1 MNFSYYQYADD
12 ILNGKIKSCEAIK
25 LAVKRF
31 KDWFKRD
38 DIYFDEE
45 DVNRRISFI
54 AKFKHSTGQFSGKPF
69 TLLPWQQWIVANIY
83 GWKWKE
89 TNLRVTNKV
98 FLMISRK
105 NGKTAFASALA
116 IMGAVADREKGAEV
130 YMLANSRQ
138 QAKICFKMASD
149 YVTTV
154 DKREHIFKKYRD
166 TIDIKQL
173 NSTIKVL
180 SSDSMGN
187 DGYNASMFI
196 IDEFHANRDW
206 NLYNVMK
213 SSQGMRQQPLAI
225 IITTAGFLL
234 NGYPCY
240 EQRQNSLD
248 ILKGNKTD
256 DSYFSAIY
264 ELDKD
269 DDWLDE
275 SNWVKCSPSLGQTV
289 ILKNLREEVNMA
301 RNNSALEVGVK
312 TKNFNMFVQS
322 KDIWIPDKYLEE
334 SFHKIDLDD
343 FKDEEC
349 YMGVDLSS
357 TSDLT
362 AFSVMFPPNEDRE
375 FYPDKFVFKNFIYI
389 PSSAYEESSNNEL
402 YKQWWRQ
409 KYAIR
414 TSGNV
419 VDYDHILKDQL
430 AIWQKTYLLGI
441 AYDSWNAQSWA
452 VNATAEGLPLIEFS
466 QAIGN
471 FNRPTKA
478 FEILMRQGKVVIDHN
493 PCVRWCF
500 NNVELKTDWNGN
512 VKPIKSGG
520 ENNNKIDPII
530 AMVQALGVYYDK
542 VGNHG
547 DGEVL
552 YVERN

>member
-1 MNFSYYQYADD
+1 MKYTYYQYADD
-12 ILNGKIKSCEAIK
+12 IESGKIKSCEAIR

-31 KDWFKRD
+31 KEWFKRD

-45 DVNRRISFI
+45 DVNKRINFI
-54 AKFKHSTGQFSGKPF
+54 SKFKHTTGQFNSKPF
-69 TLLPWQQWIVANIY
+69 ILLPWQQWVVANIY
-83 GWKWKE
+83 GWKYKDS
-89 TNLRVTNKV
+89 NLRVTTKV
-98 FLMISRK
+98 FLLISRK
-105 NGKTAFASALA
+105 NGKSSFASALA
-116 IMGAVADREKGAEV
+116 IMSAVADKENGAEV
-130 YMLANSRQ
+130 YILANSRQ

-149 YVTTV
+149 YVSTV
-154 DKREHIFKKYRD
+154 DKREHVFKKYRD
-166 TIDIKQL
+166 SIEIKPL
-173 NSTIKVL
+173 NSKIQVL
-180 SSDSMGN
+180 SSDGMGN
-187 DGYNASMFI
+187 DGYNASCFI
-196 IDEFHANRDW
+196 LDEFHANRDW
-206 NLYNVMK
+206 NLWNVMR
-213 SSQGMRQQPLAI
+213 SSQGMRKQPLSI
-225 IITTAGFLL
+225 IISTAGFLL

-240 EQRQNSLD
+240 EQRQNSID
-248 ILKGNKTD
+248 ILRGNKVD
-256 DSYFSAIY
+256 DTQFSAIY
-264 ELDKD
+264 ELDKE

-275 SNWVKCSPSLGQTV
+275 SNWIKCCPSLGQTV
-289 ILKNLREEVNMA
+289 TLKYMREEVNAA

-334 SFHKIDLDD
+334 SFHKIDIDD

-362 AFSVMFPPNEDRE
+362 SFSVLFPPNEERKL
-375 FYPDKFVFKNFIYI
+375 YPDKFVFKNFIYI
-389 PSSAYEESSNNEL
+389 PSSAFVESSNNEL

-409 KYAIR
+409 KYALR

-430 AIWQKTYLLGI
+430 EIYSKTYLMGI
-441 AYDSWNAQSWA
+441 AYDSWNATSWA
-452 VNATAEGLPLIEFS
+452 TNATVEGLPLVEFS

-471 FNRPTKA
+471 FNRPTKQ
-478 FEILMRQGKVVIDHN
+478 FEILIRHGKVVIDHN

-520 ENNNKIDPII
+520 DNNNKIDPII
-530 AMVQALGVYYDK
+530 AMIQALGIYYDK
-542 VGNHG
+542 MGKYS

-552 YVERN
+552 YVKN